1 MRPVLLYTVPALV
14 SVTDL
19 QLRQVWEG
27 AGLGAVLLEWEV
39 TVSSLLGHTCTLE
52 LSYGGQLVTAAPC
65 ATGGLLLESP
75 VLWWPR
81 GAGQPVLTIVMQ
93 YI

>member
-1 MRPVLLYTVPALV
+1 MLYTVPALV

-27 AGLGAVLLEWEV
+27 AGLGAGLLEWEV
-39 TVSSLLGHTCTLE
+39 TVSSLLTHTCSLE
-52 LSYGGQLVTAAPC
+52 ISRGGQLVTAAPC
-65 ATGGLLLESP
+65 TTGRLLLENP

-81 GAGQPVLTIVMQ
+81 GAGQPVPTIVMQ